1 MSSIVYLIIDKLK
14 RDILHELSS
23 ICTDEN
29 ELKEVLDLYFK
40 EYDLILSLPKKSSE
54 VYRDRK
60 KYDLKENRCLAR
72 VWNTGMGGQCS
83 FTGEYNGFCKAHA
96 EPKGIP
102 GGQDWWLGTINKPRP
117 ERPIKPR
124 PEHPLGD
131 KIHIWKE

>member
-29 ELKEVLDLYFK
+29 ELKEVIDLYFK

-60 KYDLKENRCLAR
+60 KYDLKDIWMNTNLMCL
-72 VWNTGMGGQCS
+72 
-83 FTGEYNGFCKAHA
+83 GEKTSSILNEIKWKKIFLFN
-96 EPKGIP
+96 P
-102 GGQDWWLGTINKPRP
+102 GEEEYL
-117 ERPIKPR
+117 
-124 PEHPLGD
+124 LY
-131 KIHIWKE
+131 KI